1 MPKALKNRGFTLVE
15 LLVVIAIIGILI
27 ALLLPAVQAA
37 REAARRINCSNNVK
51 QVGLAL
57 QNYHGTFNQFPQG
70 THYGSG
76 LTVGWSWS
84 AVILPF
90 IEQEIAGS
98 LIDFDYGYNAPE
110 NADATRSIIPAYQCP
125 SAPDNQVGS
134 CCSDIKGN
142 AKYTSEEDTGET
154 NYTGIATHL
163 GGYLFSQTD
172 ASGVLYS
179 DSKVRIRDITDGT
192 SQTLI
197 IGEVDLD
204 QDDPWKQNNP
214 SRCPGENCYVG
225 RYWAEGNISTTF
237 HGINSAKP
245 DMLIRAIISRHPQG
259 AQFGFC
265 DGHVSF
271 INQDVD
277 QLVLE
282 KLTTRKGGETVE
294 DGSY

>member
-1 MPKALKNRGFTLVE
+1 MRKQSRSGFTLVE

-51 QVGLAL
+51 QIGLAL
-57 QNYHGTFNQFPQG
+57 QNYHGTYGQFPQG

-76 LTVGWSWS
+76 TTIGWSWS

-98 LIDFDYGYNAPE
+98 LIDFDSNYASPVNAE
-110 NADATRSIIPAYQCP
+110 ATRSLIPTYQCP

-134 CCSDIKGN
+134 CCRAIPGV
-142 AKYTSEEDTGET
+142 EDTGET
-154 NYTGIATHL
+154 NYTGIATHE
-163 GGYLFSQTD
+163 GGYLYSKTD
-172 ASGVLYS
+172 GSGVLFS

-197 IGEVDLD
+197 TGEVDLD
-204 QDDPWKQNNP
+204 QDDPWKKNNP
-214 SRCPGENCYVG
+214 NYCPGENCFVG
-225 RYWAEGNISTTF
+225 RYWAEGNIVTTF
-237 HGINSAKP
+237 YGINGIKP
-245 DMLIRAIISRHPQG
+245 SMTVPAIISRHPQG

-271 INQDVD
+271 INEDIE